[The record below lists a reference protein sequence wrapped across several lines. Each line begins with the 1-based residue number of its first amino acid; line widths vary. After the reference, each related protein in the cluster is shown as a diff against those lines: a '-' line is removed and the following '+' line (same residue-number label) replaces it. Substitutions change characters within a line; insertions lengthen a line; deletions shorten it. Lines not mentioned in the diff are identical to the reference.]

1 MRRLILWLLL
11 LMSLPSRAEDW
22 AVVVGVNDYRGG
34 LPPLKFAAADATAIA
49 GLLPGRVYLLT
60 SMATDPALAPTSEN
74 VLRCLDEVARQARP
88 GDSVVFFFAGHGVA
102 IGGETCL
109 LTADSDNLSAGSLLA
124 SSLRGTALIGRL
136 EACQASRTLLL
147 IDACR
152 QDPTGQNVLTS
163 QFSRNLVLS
172 GDYGLA
178 DKSAATFFSC
188 SLGQRSYE
196 LEGKEHG
203 LFTYYLLEGLR
214 PTGQRVTLSSLVSF
228 VRQEVKR
235 QSGDEQAPMLRYE
248 GPGPEEWTL
257 VAGTVEPGQVRLA
270 LDQER
275 AQVDEDRARLERE
288 RASLEA
294 RLAALL
300 AAEPAVRSPA
310 AAHED
315 LRLKQAR
322 EKYADLL
329 ARQKT
334 VEAEASQLDWQ
345 SARVQ
350 ARSLQLESELVRLD
364 PKQAAAA
371 TASMQR
377 AQDAMAAL
385 SRSEDVRVT
394 ADSAA
399 RAAQARADALAAD
412 NAALLAARLRAE
424 QEKAALQ
431 AEKARLL
438 ADNARL
444 EAEKALAQEAAGVPL
459 DPAQKELVQRAQ
471 RAEAAQAEAEARVRG
486 LEAEVARLE
495 GERRRLEASIQR
507 LEAETAR
514 IIAYRHSGD
523 PVAVQ
528 AAVKAAQ
535 EAEARALAAERARI
549 EADRRAD
556 EAMARADELA
566 RKVGR
571 PGTSRPSDPRAT
583 RRGRLTDILDW
594 SVPEATE
601 LPPK

>member
-1 MRRLILWLLL
+1 MKRLTLCLLVL
-11 LMSLPSRAEDW
+11 LSLSARAEDW

-34 LPPLKFAAADATAIA
+34 LPPLKYAAADATAIA
-49 GLLPGRVYLLT
+49 AALPGRVYLLT
-60 SMATDPALAPTSEN
+60 SRSTDPALAPTSEN
-74 VLRCLDEVARQARP
+74 VLRCLDEVAKQAKP

-109 LTADSDNLSAGSLLA
+109 LTSDSDHLSAGSLLA
-124 SSLRGTALIGRL
+124 SSLRGTALMGRL
-136 EACQASRTLLL
+136 ESCKASKILLL

-152 QDPTGQNVLTS
+152 NDPTGKNVLTS

-172 GDYGLA
+172 ADYGSA

-196 LEGKEHG
+196 LEDRGHG

-214 PTGQRVTLSSLVSF
+214 PAGKRVTLSSLVTF

-257 VAGTVEPGQVRLA
+257 VAGPTDPAQVRLA
-270 LDQER
+270 LDQEK
-275 AQVDEDRARLERE
+275 AQVAEDRKRLEAE
-288 RASLEA
+288 RASLETQ
-294 RLAALL
+294 LAALL
-300 AAEPAVRSPA
+300 KAEPGVQRPVA
-310 AAHED
+310 AGED

-322 EKYADLL
+322 EQYAELL

-334 VEAEASQLDWQ
+334 VEAEGSQLDWQ

-350 ARSLQLESELVRLD
+350 ARALQLESELARLD
-364 PKQAAAA
+364 PKGAAEA

-377 AQDAMAAL
+377 AQTAMDIL
-385 SRSEDVRVT
+385 SRSEDERVT

-399 RAAQARADALAAD
+399 RAAQARADALAAE
-412 NAALLAARLRAE
+412 NAALLAARLKAE
-424 QEKAALQ
+424 GEKAALE

-444 EAEKALAQEAAGVPL
+444 AAEQALAKAPKGGEL
-459 DPAQKELVQRAQ
+459 DPAQKELVARAEQ
-471 RAEAAQAEAEARVRG
+471 AEAAQAEAEARVKA

-495 GERRRLEASIQR
+495 GERSRLEASIQR

-514 IIAYRHSGD
+514 VVAYRQSGD
-523 PVAVQ
+523 PAAAQ
-528 AAVKAAQ
+528 AAEKAVQ
-535 EAEARALAAERARI
+535 EAEARALAAEKARI
-549 EADRRAD
+549 EAEKRAD
-556 EAMARADELA
+556 EALARADELA
-566 RKVGR
+566 RKAGKPGTAR
-571 PGTSRPSDPRAT
+571 PGDPRVT
-583 RRGRLTDILDW
+583 RRGRLTDIVDW

-601 LPPK
+601 LPAK